1 MPRKEKDLTRHEIIQ
16 AATRMFLEIGYSSTS
31 SRALCSELGISPGTF
46 THYFPAKE
54 DILAVLIGMLA
65 DFHWKT
71 VTETVNEGETAIT
84 AICLELTAMAAMCEE
99 SEIARDI
106 YISAY
111 TLPKPLDIIRKND
124 AKRAKIV
131 FAEFCVGWSDEMFA
145 EAETLVSGIEYA
157 TLMKTS
163 TSAPLETRISG
174 AMNTI
179 LNVYNV
185 PIDRRKRKI
194 EKSLGM
200 DYRML
205 GRKMLSDFKQYVS
218 EMTEIH

>member
-1 MPRKEKDLTRHEIIQ
+1 MPRKEKDLTRLEIIQ
-16 AATRMFLEIGYSSTS
+16 AATRMLLDVGYSATS
-31 SRALCSELGISPGTF
+31 SRALCSVLNISLGTF
-46 THYFPAKE
+46 THYFPTKE
-54 DILAVLIGMLA
+54 DVLAVLIGMLA
-65 DFHWKT
+65 DFQWKT

-99 SEIARDI
+99 SDIARDI

-111 TLPKPLDIIRKND
+111 TLPKPLDIIRQSD

-131 FAEFCVGWSDEMFA
+131 FGEFCKDWTDEMFA

-157 TLMKTS
+157 TLMKAS

-179 LNVYNV
+179 LNIYNV
-185 PIDRRKRKI
+185 PAERRLKKV
-194 EKSLGM
+194 EKSLAM
-200 DYRML
+200 DYRKL
-205 GRKMLSDFKQYVS
+205 GRKMLSDFKQYVLK
-218 EMTEIH
+218 MTEI